1 MGRLWQMPRG
11 KIRAAAGHSRNKDLI
26 SLRLL
31 QAKNNV
37 LHLTN
42 LPKARGMKPDDG
54 LVRGGL
60 RRVAKAFCKART
72 LPPMPNARAKSDKP
86 RQPMREKEPDFK

>member
-1 MGRLWQMPRG
+1 
-11 KIRAAAGHSRNKDLI
+11 
-26 SLRLL
+26 
-31 QAKNNV
+31 
-37 LHLTN
+37 
-42 LPKARGMKPDDG
+42 MKPDDG

-60 RRVAKAFCKART
+60 RRVTKAFRKART